1 MDLHKLRGF
10 YSVVKHGGFTSAAR
24 RLHLTQP
31 SVSLQVKLLEREVGT
46 QLLDRQGRRMV
57 LTREG
62 QVLFELAQR
71 LFETE
76 EEIEARFQDRNS
88 LLVAHLVLATNQ
100 SVAAHILPPRLK
112 VFTARY
118 PGAEIT
124 ILNMRTAEIVAGVAE
139 GSIDLGAVLIDPG
152 HPSLTAQPV
161 LPYEMVLV
169 TPRGHPLSQRRRV
182 TLADIVR
189 YPLIS
194 YTRDTE
200 TRQLID
206 RPFRDEKLKTSIKM
220 ALGSTDLI
228 IKYVSLGYGIAI
240 IHNLNIDEANRE
252 NLHVRSLKGHFPRQ
266 HVHLVHRRGETLS
279 PAARAFMELF

>member
-10 YSVVKHGGFTSAAR
+10 YAVVRHGGFTSAAR

-31 SVSLQVKLLEREVGT
+31 SVSLQVQRLEQEVGT
-46 QLLDRQGRRMV
+46 QLLDRQSRRVV

-62 QVLFELAQR
+62 EVLYELAQR

-76 EEIEARFQDRNS
+76 EEIETWFQDRHYP
-88 LLVAHLVLATNQ
+88 AAMHLVIATNQ
-100 SVAAHILPPRLK
+100 SVAAHILPRRLEI
-112 VFTARY
+112 FTSRF

-124 ILNMRTAEIVAGVAE
+124 ILNMRTAEIVTGVAE
-139 GSIDLGAVLIDPG
+139 GSIDLGAVLIDPR
-152 HPSLTAQPV
+152 HPALLAQPV
-161 LPYEMVLV
+161 IPYEMVLV
-169 TPRGHPLSQRRRV
+169 TPRDHPLSRRRRIA
-182 TLADIVR
+182 LADIVR
-189 YPLIS
+189 YPFIS

-200 TRQLID
+200 TRQFID
-206 RPFRDEKLKTSIKM
+206 RPFREEKLKISIKM

-252 NLHVRSLKGHFPRQ
+252 NLHIQPLKRYFKQQ
-266 HVHLVHRRGETLS
+266 HVHFIFRREENLS
-279 PAARAFMELF
+279 PATRAFIKLF